1 MLALDWSLDFIYN
14 SIFFLTGLGMWWFSK
29 KINIIFRV
37 WKQKKM
43 EKRKSAKQ
51 FLYLTLHFISFD
63 DQVKQYKALSLK
75 HAIFDK
81 VSPISKKN
89 KQKTAW
95 TISKVKLIAEVSLQ
109 NRTFNL
115 TVSSTFT
122 THIAA
127 RITVNNSIKLLCEY

>member
-14 SIFFLTGLGMWWFSK
+14 SIFFLLGWGCDDLVK

-63 DQVKQYKALSLK
+63 D
-75 HAIFDK
+75 
-81 VSPISKKN
+81 
-89 KQKTAW
+89 
-95 TISKVKLIAEVSLQ
+95 
-109 NRTFNL
+109 
-115 TVSSTFT
+115 
-122 THIAA
+122 
-127 RITVNNSIKLLCEY
+127 